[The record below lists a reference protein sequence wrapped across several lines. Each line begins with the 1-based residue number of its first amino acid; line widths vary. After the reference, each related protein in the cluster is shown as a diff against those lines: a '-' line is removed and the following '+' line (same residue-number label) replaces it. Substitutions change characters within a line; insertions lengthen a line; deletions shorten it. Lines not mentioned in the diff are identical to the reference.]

1 MKDDIPENLP
11 ENGDADSASRD
22 SIDELVNFAR
32 QHFATDF
39 PNPERIDC
47 PSSETYSDLIT
58 RKQLPSEQ
66 LQTHLRSCSECFR
79 IYRSLLAAQRI
90 PIVLKPDWAIP
101 ISRYRRVLSF
111 SLVTVFICIAS
122 YGFYRLYQTKQQNI
136 EQPSASQQGQ
146 EGAPAPQNNTTSVLA
161 NQNDQTPTV
170 ERRKTLPAPI
180 TSPSRALTGA
190 HIVAINF
197 ARQKISRSGSQSE
210 IAPVMFVPGLNRATV
225 RLTPDSPKGE
235 YRLTLND
242 PFGKE
247 VRPPVMGSFDGKT
260 LRAELDLNSVTPG
273 KYLICVVRAAEV
285 PDCLPAQVNTR

>member
-11 ENGDADSASRD
+11 ENGYTDSASGD

-47 PSSETYSDLIT
+47 PSPETYSDLIT
-58 RKQLPSEQ
+58 RKHLPSER

-79 IYRSLLAAQRI
+79 IYRSLLEAQRK
-90 PIVLKPDWAIP
+90 PIILKPDWATS
-101 ISRYRRVLSF
+101 ISWYKRILSF
-111 SLVTVFICIAS
+111 GLVTILICIAS
-122 YGFYRLYQTKQQNI
+122 YGFYRLYRTKQQNI
-136 EQPSASQQGQ
+136 EQPSTSQQRQ
-146 EGAPAPQNNTTSVLA
+146 EGVSAPQNNTTSVSA

-170 ERRKTLPAPI
+170 ERRKTLPAPL
-180 TSPSRALTGA
+180 TSPSRAIIASHT
-190 HIVAINF
+190 VVINF
-197 ARQKISRSGSQSE
+197 GRRKISRSGSQSE
-210 IAPVMFVPGLNRATV
+210 IAPVIFVAGLNRATV
-225 RLTPDSPKGE
+225 RLNPDSPKGE
-235 YRLTLND
+235 YRLILTD

-247 VRPPVMGSFDGKT
+247 VRPPVMSVFDGRT

-285 PDCLPAQVNTR
+285 PDCLPAQVNTK